1 MEDLKLYCY
10 RVAGVVGLM
19 SIEIFGYRDSSTR
32 RYAELLGLALQLTN
46 ILRDIGKDA
55 IIKRVYLPEELLQ
68 RHQLDR
74 HEIISGTYNDNFVN
88 MAEELSEITRS
99 YYQKAHAELSKTD
112 YHPMLPSRIMAKV
125 YFRILTELHRK
136 RFNIFSYPETKVSKR
151 YKYFIA
157 FRLWLSDQLIPK
169 SA

>member
-19 SIEIFGYRDSSTR
+19 S
-32 RYAELLGLALQLTN
+32 LN
-46 ILRDIGKDA
+46 IRIPGQFYQTLRWIARTGIAAHQYFADIGKDA